1 MNKIIRRLL
10 PALLASAMAW
20 GAPHS
25 AQAQPYPSRPL
36 RVIVPIAP
44 GSVTDV
50 ILRAASPELSQ
61 RLGQPVVIEN
71 RAGANGIVGAQACA
85 AAAPDGYTLC
95 AVYHATMS
103 FNPLQFDRLPYDPA
117 SFVPVTNLFLLTE
130 VLVASS
136 ATPARS
142 VEELRRLATTQP
154 LTFGTL
160 GGGSLQELLVSWL
173 NNQWGA
179 NITGIP
185 YRGGGPIALAVA
197 ANEIQLG
204 NMGVGNFL
212 GGIQAGT
219 VRPLAVTTTRRS
231 PLLPETPTFGEAG
244 LGGFPSRG
252 WWGLV
257 APAGTPAEAVNRI
270 NAEVNRLF
278 RDPAFAD
285 FLGRQG
291 VQPQPGTPAEFAAF
305 MAEDRAGA
313 EALIRLSNQPR
324 TEYRPSP

>member
-1 MNKIIRRLL
+1 MI
-10 PALLASAMAW
+10 LACLAP
-20 GAPHS
+20 GAR
-25 AQAQPYPSRPL
+25 AQAQPYPARPI

-50 ILRAASPELSQ
+50 ILRAASPELSR
-61 RLGQPVVIEN
+61 RLGQPVVVEN

-103 FNPLQFDRLPYDPA
+103 FNPLQFDRLPYSPA
-117 SFVPVTNLFLLTE
+117 EFVPITNLFLLTE
-130 VLVASS
+130 VLVVASS
-136 ATPARS
+136 LPVRS
-142 VEELRRLATTQP
+142 VAELKAHAATRPLA
-154 LTFGTL
+154 FGTL
-160 GGGSLQELLVSWL
+160 GGGSLQELLVTWL
-173 NNQWGA
+173 NTQWSA
-179 NITGIP
+179 GIMGVP
-185 YRGGGPIALAVA
+185 YRGGGPIALAVSS
-197 ANEIQLG
+197 NEIQLG

-212 GGIQAGT
+212 GAIEAGT

-231 PLLPETPTFGEAG
+231 PLLPEVPTFAEAG

-257 APAGTPAEAVNRI
+257 APAGTPPEVVARVNT
-270 NAEVNRLF
+270 EVVGLF
-278 RDPAFAD
+278 QEPAFAA

-291 VQPQPGTPAEFAAF
+291 VQPQAGTPEEFRAF
-305 MAEDRAGA
+305 LAEDRVGA

-324 TEYRPSP
+324 TEYRPAN